1 MPSGIWHGTIA
12 FGLVNVPV
20 KMYTATTDHDIR
32 FHQVHA
38 QDGGRVRYERVC
50 SECGHRPVDILDI
63 DRLYESPTGER
74 VIVSDTDLARLP
86 AAEKS
91 EIEVLQFIPASQL
104 DPIHMDRTYNLEPGG
119 ATPRAYVLLAAILER
134 TDRIA
139 LVHFTLRAKT
149 RLAALR
155 SRGGVMVVVSA
166 VHVTVGVGVGD
177 LSVGAAS

>member
-38 QDGGRVRYERVC
+38 EDGGRVRYERVC

-63 DRLYESPTGER
+63 DRLYKSPAGER

-91 EIEVLQFIPASQL
+91 EIEVLQFIPSDQL
-104 DPIHMDRTYNLEPGG
+104 DPIHLDRTYNLDSSQAVRHP
-119 ATPRAYVLLAAILER
+119 ARTFCSLLSWN
-134 TDRIA
+134 A
-139 LVHFTLRAKT
+139 LTESYWCTSPCEQRH
-149 RLAALR
+149 
-155 SRGGVMVVVSA
+155 G
-166 VHVTVGVGVGD
+166 
-177 LSVGAAS
+177 